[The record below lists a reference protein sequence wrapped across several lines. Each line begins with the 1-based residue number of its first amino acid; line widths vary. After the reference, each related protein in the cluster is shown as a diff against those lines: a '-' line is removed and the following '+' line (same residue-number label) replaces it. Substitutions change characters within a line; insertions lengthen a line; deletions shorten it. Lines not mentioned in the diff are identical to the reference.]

1 MISLEEN
8 PTINLHDEVEK
19 QDLHSILCQTKNDEL
34 KKKIIIIIKI
44 KNDESKNNP
53 WNVSIRNKN
62 KLIDELQIHSLLE
75 FRFSRWK
82 KVYLVLKD
90 LKIQSESW
98 KMLYP
103 INKFY
108 LMK

>member
-53 WNVSIRNKN
+53 
-62 KLIDELQIHSLLE
+62 
-75 FRFSRWK
+75 
-82 KVYLVLKD
+82 
-90 LKIQSESW
+90 
-98 KMLYP
+98 
-103 INKFY
+103 
-108 LMK
+108 